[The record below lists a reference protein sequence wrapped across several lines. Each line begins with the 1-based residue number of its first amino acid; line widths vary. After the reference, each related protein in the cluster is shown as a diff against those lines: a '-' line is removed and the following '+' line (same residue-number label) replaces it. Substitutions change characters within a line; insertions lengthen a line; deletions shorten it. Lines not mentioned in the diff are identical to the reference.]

1 MANSG
6 AASPPPSSSSSSSS
20 SSSLSSTSFLTTLL
34 GDPQCT
40 SAAAAPHCTLLLVSK
55 LVGLAILVLGSLLK
69 LPSVLPVLRA
79 RSTRGIAIPPLL
91 FETFGFTIC
100 IAFNLRAGN
109 PFTTWGECPC
119 LLAANLLMLAVHA
132 REHYNR
138 LALAAAALAF
148 FYAFRA
154 LLSPLATSDVT
165 LQRLL
170 ALTVP
175 AFMTGTVLQIYENYR
190 LKHIGGISPA
200 TLKMGLMCGL
210 GRLLT
215 TFVEV
220 DDPVVRFSSVFGA
233 SLGLVLYAQ
242 MVAYQ
247 DGTRRFL
254 EQGMKAK

>member
-1 MANSG
+1 MSADTA
-6 AASPPPSSSSSSSS
+6 AASASASQPPSSSY
-20 SSSLSSTSFLTTLL
+20 SSTGFLAALL
-34 GDPQCT
+34 GDPQCAT
-40 SAAAAPHCTLLLVSK
+40 AATASPHCTLLLVSK
-55 LVGLAILVLGSLLK
+55 LVGLAILILGSLLK

-91 FETFGFTIC
+91 FETYGFTIC

-109 PFTTWGECPC
+109 AFTTWGECPC
-119 LLAANLLMLAVHA
+119 LLAANLLILAVHA
-132 REHYNR
+132 RER
-138 LALAAAALAF
+138 RRTIPTACAALAYS
-148 FYAFRA
+148 YAFRA
-154 LLSPLATSDVT
+154 LLNPRVTSDAT

-215 TFVEV
+215 TFVEI

-254 EQGMKAK
+254 ELGAKAK

>member
-1 MANSG
+1 MATKSA
-6 AASPPPSSSSSSSS
+6 AASPSPF
-20 SSSLSSTSFLTTLL
+20 LSTLL
-34 GDPQCT
+34 GDSQCT
-40 SAAAAPHCTLLLVSK
+40 SVAAAPHCTLLLLSK
-55 LVGLAILVLGSLLK
+55 LIGLAILILGSLLK

-91 FETFGFTIC
+91 FETYGFTIC

-109 PFTTWGECPC
+109 SFTTWGECPC
-119 LLAANLLMLAVHA
+119 LLAANLVVLAVHA

-138 LALAAAALAF
+138 FALAAAALAYS
-148 FYAFRA
+148 YAFRA
-154 LLSPLATSDVT
+154 LLSPLATSDAT

-190 LKHIGGISPA
+190 LKHIGSISPA
-200 TLKMGLMCGL
+200 TLKMGLLCGL

-220 DDPVVRFSSVFGA
+220 EDPVVRFSSVFGA

-254 EQGMKAK
+254 EQGIKAK